1 MQTVD
6 YLVIVGFFVV
16 LIAIGIYSYTKVKNS
31 ADFFTAGGNLPWWLS
46 GISHHVS
53 GYSGAVFVA
62 YASIAYTHGF
72 TMYVWWALTIAIA
85 MLGTVYFIAP
95 RWARLRTKTGIQS
108 PTEYLSTR
116 YNVPAQQIMAWSGV
130 IVKLFDVGAKWAA
143 VGILLNAFMGI
154 PISTGIVISGI
165 VTLFYVTLGG
175 LWADVLND
183 LASFVIQVASGL
195 VMFVMILLQ
204 LGDGIEGIFTMWDR
218 LPEAHSQPF
227 NSPYT
232 AGFAMA
238 FLVINFFSY
247 SGGTWNLATRFI
259 SSQSGKEAQKAAMFS
274 SFLYLIWPLILLF
287 PMFAAPIFL
296 PDLANPEQSYSLM
309 AMEFLP
315 PGLLGLLI
323 ASLFSNTLSMT
334 ASDANTISSVI
345 TRDILPVVNKQI
357 KQFSAQRMLLIARI
371 TTFSFI
377 LITIVIAFN
386 SERFGG
392 VIGLLITWFA
402 ALLGPISIPMILGLL
417 PIFRRS
423 DSRAA
428 IFSIIGGLAAFA
440 ILKYVVMEMEV
451 LVPLS
456 LEMSAPLLSSLLI
469 YIGFAIFSKAPVEP
483 EVQGMLNS
491 LDKDG

>member
-1 MQTVD
+1 MQTID
-6 YLVIVGFFVV
+6 YLVIVGFFVL
-16 LIAIGIYSYTKVKNS
+16 LIVIGIYSYTKVKNS
-31 ADFFTAGGNLPWWLS
+31 ADFFTAGGKLPWWLS

-72 TMYVWWALTIAIA
+72 TMYVWWAFTISIA
-85 MLGTVYFIAP
+85 MVGTIFFIAP

-108 PTEYLSTR
+108 PTEYLATR
-116 YNVPAQQIMAWSGV
+116 YNIPAQQLMAWCGV

-154 PISTGIVISGI
+154 PIVTGIIISGV

-195 VMFVMILLQ
+195 VMFVMILVQ
-204 LGDGIEGIFTMWDR
+204 LGDGLGGVFTMWDR
-218 LPEAHSQPF
+218 LPEANSQAF

-232 AGFAMA
+232 VTFAMA
-238 FLVINFFSY
+238 MLVINFFSY

-259 SSQSGKEAQKAAMFS
+259 SSQSGKEAKKAAMFS
-274 SFLYLIWPLILLF
+274 AFLYLAWPLILLF

-309 AMEFLP
+309 AMKFLP
-315 PGLLGLLI
+315 PGLLGLLV

-345 TRDILPVVNKQI
+345 TRDILPVIVK
-357 KQFSAQRMLLIARI
+357 KVKVLSSKTMLNIARI

-377 LITIVIAFN
+377 LLTIIIAFN
-386 SERFGG
+386 SDRFGG
-392 VIGLLITWFA
+392 VIGLMVTWFA
-402 ALLGPISIPMILGLL
+402 ALLGPIAIPMILGLL
-417 PIFRRS
+417 PVFKRS
-423 DSRAA
+423 NSVAA
-428 IFSIIGGLAAFA
+428 ILSIFGGLAAFA
-440 ILKYVVMEMEV
+440 ILKVVND
-451 LVPLS
+451 VPLS
-456 LEMSAPLLSSLLI
+456 IEMSGPILSSLVI
-469 YIGFAIFSKAPVEP
+469 YIGYSLLNRTKTKP
-483 EVQGMLNS
+483 EVENMLKALN
-491 LDKDG
+491 DD

>member
-1 MQTVD
+1 MQTID
-6 YLVIVGFFVV
+6 YLVIVGFFVL
-16 LIAIGIYSYTKVKNS
+16 LIVIGIYSYTKVKNS
-31 ADFFTAGGNLPWWLS
+31 ADFFTAGGKLPWWLS

-72 TMYVWWALTIAIA
+72 TMYVWWAFTISIA
-85 MLGTVYFIAP
+85 MVGTIFFIAP

-108 PTEYLSTR
+108 PTEYLATR
-116 YNVPAQQIMAWSGV
+116 YNIPAQQLMAWCGV

-154 PISTGIVISGI
+154 PIVTGIIISGV

-195 VMFVMILLQ
+195 IMFVMILIQ
-204 LGDGIEGIFTMWDR
+204 LGDGLGGVFTMWDR
-218 LPEAHSQPF
+218 LPEANSQAF

-232 AGFAMA
+232 VTFAMA
-238 FLVINFFSY
+238 MLVINFFSY

-259 SSQSGKEAQKAAMFS
+259 SSQSGKEAKKAAMFS
-274 SFLYLIWPLILLF
+274 AFLYLAWPLILLF
-287 PMFAAPIFL
+287 PMFAAPIFF

-309 AMEFLP
+309 AMKFLP
-315 PGLLGLLI
+315 PGLLGLLV

-345 TRDILPVVNKQI
+345 TRDILPVIVK
-357 KQFSAQRMLLIARI
+357 KVKVLSSKTMLNIARI

-377 LITIVIAFN
+377 LLTIIIAFN
-386 SERFGG
+386 SDRFGG
-392 VIGLLITWFA
+392 VIGLMVTWFA
-402 ALLGPISIPMILGLL
+402 ALLGPIAIPMILGLL
-417 PIFRRS
+417 PVFKRS
-423 DSRAA
+423 NSVAA
-428 IFSIIGGLAAFA
+428 ILSIFGGLAAFA
-440 ILKYVVMEMEV
+440 ILKVVND
-451 LVPLS
+451 VPLS
-456 LEMSAPLLSSLLI
+456 IEMSGPILSSLVI
-469 YIGFAIFSKAPVEP
+469 YVGYSLLNRTKTKP
-483 EVQGMLNS
+483 EVENMLKALN
-491 LDKDG
+491 DD

>member
-1 MQTVD
+1 MQTID
-6 YLVIVGFFVV
+6 YLVIVGFFVL
-16 LIAIGIYSYTKVKNS
+16 LIVIGIYSYTKVKNS
-31 ADFFTAGGNLPWWLS
+31 ADFFTAGGKLPWWLS

-72 TMYVWWALTIAIA
+72 TMYVWWAFTISIA
-85 MLGTVYFIAP
+85 MVGTIFFIAP

-108 PTEYLSTR
+108 PTEYLATR
-116 YNVPAQQIMAWSGV
+116 YNIPAQQLMAWCGV

-154 PISTGIVISGI
+154 PIVTGIIISGV

-195 VMFVMILLQ
+195 IMFVMILIQ
-204 LGDGIEGIFTMWDR
+204 LGDGLGGVFTMWDR
-218 LPEAHSQPF
+218 LPEANSQAF

-232 AGFAMA
+232 VTFAMA
-238 FLVINFFSY
+238 MLVINFFSY

-259 SSQSGKEAQKAAMFS
+259 SSQSGKEARKAAMFS
-274 SFLYLIWPLILLF
+274 AFLYLAWPLILLF

-309 AMEFLP
+309 AMKFLP
-315 PGLLGLLI
+315 PGLLGLLV

-345 TRDILPVVNKQI
+345 TRDILPVLVK
-357 KQFSAQRMLLIARI
+357 KVKVLSSKAMLNIARI

-377 LITIVIAFN
+377 LLTIIIAFN
-386 SERFGG
+386 SDRFGG
-392 VIGLLITWFA
+392 VIGLMVTWFA
-402 ALLGPISIPMILGLL
+402 ALLGPIAIPMILGLL
-417 PIFRRS
+417 PVFKRS
-423 DSRAA
+423 NSVAA
-428 IFSIIGGLAAFA
+428 ILSIFGGLAAFA
-440 ILKYVVMEMEV
+440 ILKVVDD
-451 LVPLS
+451 VPLS
-456 LEMSAPLLSSLLI
+456 IEMSGPILSSLVI
-469 YIGFAIFSKAPVEP
+469 YIGYSLLNRTKTEP
-483 EVQGMLNS
+483 EVENMLEALN
-491 LDKDG
+491 DD

>member
-1 MQTVD
+1 MQTID
-6 YLVIVGFFVV
+6 YLVIVGFFVL
-16 LIAIGIYSYTKVKNS
+16 LIVIGIYSYTKVKNS
-31 ADFFTAGGNLPWWLS
+31 ADFFTAGGKLPWWLS

-72 TMYVWWALTIAIA
+72 TMYIWWAFTIAIA
-85 MLGTVYFIAP
+85 MVGTIFFIAP

-108 PTEYLSTR
+108 PTEYLATR
-116 YNVPAQQIMAWSGV
+116 YNIPAQQLMAWCGV

-154 PISTGIVISGI
+154 PIVTGIIISGV

-195 VMFVMILLQ
+195 IMFIMILIQ
-204 LGDGIEGIFTMWDR
+204 LGDGLGGVFTMWDR
-218 LPEAHSQPF
+218 LPEANSQAF

-232 AGFAMA
+232 VTFAMA
-238 FLVINFFSY
+238 MLVINFFSY

-259 SSQSGKEAQKAAMFS
+259 SSQSGKEARKAAMFS
-274 SFLYLIWPLILLF
+274 AFLYLAWPLILLF

-309 AMEFLP
+309 AMKFLP
-315 PGLLGLLI
+315 PGLLGLLV

-345 TRDILPVVNKQI
+345 TRDILPVLVK
-357 KQFSAQRMLLIARI
+357 KVKVLSSKAMLNIARI

-377 LITIVIAFN
+377 LLTIIIAFN
-386 SERFGG
+386 SDRFGG
-392 VIGLLITWFA
+392 VIGLMVTWFA
-402 ALLGPISIPMILGLL
+402 ALLGPIAIPMILGLL
-417 PIFRRS
+417 PVFKRS
-423 DSRAA
+423 NSVAA
-428 IFSIIGGLAAFA
+428 ILSIFGGLAAFA
-440 ILKYVVMEMEV
+440 ILKVVDD
-451 LVPLS
+451 VPLS
-456 LEMSAPLLSSLLI
+456 IEMSGPILSSLVI
-469 YIGFAIFSKAPVEP
+469 YIGYSLLNRTKTEP
-483 EVQGMLNS
+483 EVENMLEALN
-491 LDKDG
+491 DD